1 MTLTLYT
8 LHVVMRTERFWPAE
22 EPETF
27 RWHVL
32 VLLGIGAVFVAARR
46 RGPLEWLVA
55 RVSGAA
61 TR

>member
-1 MTLTLYT
+1 
-8 LHVVMRTERFWPAE
+8 MRTEPFWPTE
-22 EPETF
+22 EPESF

-32 VLLGIGAVFVAARR
+32 VLLAVGAVFVAAGR

-55 RVSGAA
+55 RVSGVA